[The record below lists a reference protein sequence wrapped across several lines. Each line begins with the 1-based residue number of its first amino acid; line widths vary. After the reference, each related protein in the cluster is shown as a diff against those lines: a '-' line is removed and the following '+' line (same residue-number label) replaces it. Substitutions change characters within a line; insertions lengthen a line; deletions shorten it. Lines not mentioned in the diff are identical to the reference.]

1 MERTDDHHVQDGIF
15 CPCQLQGPTPV
26 LFTGPEICWDSL
38 LAIARLQI
46 VISKLI
52 IVTKLGF
59 AHAKGVDFVH
69 SLIMEE
75 IALKQRGG

>member
-1 MERTDDHHVQDGIF
+1 MERTDDHYVQDGIF
-15 CPCQLQGPTPV
+15 CPCQLQGPTPI
-26 LFTGPEICWDSL
+26 LFIDSGVCWDSL
-38 LAIARLQI
+38 LAVARLQL
-46 VISKLI
+46 VISQFG
-52 IVTKLGF
+52 IVSKLGF